1 MALFYALSH
10 CPFVNS
16 TLILELLHDYHYYVV
31 FENKFMSRSDIT
43 FPIILAIETSTD
55 ICSVGLCIGDR
66 ILVRSGTT
74 AREHTRL
81 LLPMIESLLE
91 EANIKLSE
99 LSALCCTVG
108 PGSFTG
114 IRIGTAMTQALA
126 FALDKSVILVSTLR
140 LIAQTAFVTSHH
152 SKILAQLNLS
162 QKERV
167 EGHFVLN
174 EALGLMEAISEERI
188 VDIALDDK
196 IIPDAG
202 FVTVGDLPNVECLLQ
217 IARFEYEKGSV
228 VQAGEVEPV
237 YLSNS
242 ELFRKTN

>member
-1 MALFYALSH
+1 
-10 CPFVNS
+10 
-16 TLILELLHDYHYYVV
+16 
-31 FENKFMSRSDIT
+31 MSRSSRD

-55 ICSVGLCIGDR
+55 ICSVGLCRSDR
-66 ILVRSGTT
+66 FLIRSGSA

-81 LLPMIESLLE
+81 LLPMIESLLK

-126 FALDKSVILVSTLR
+126 FALDKPVVLVSTLR
-140 LIAQTAFVTSHH
+140 LIAQTAFVTSNH
-152 SKILAQLNLS
+152 SKILAELNLS

-174 EALGLMEAISEERI
+174 EAAGIMEAVSEERI
-188 VDIALDDK
+188 CDRDDK
-196 IIPDAG
+196 ITPDAG
-202 FVTVGDLPNVECLLQ
+202 FVIVQELPNIESLLRIAQ
-217 IARFEYEKGSV
+217 IEYAKGSV
-228 VQAGEVEPV
+228 VQASQVEPV
-237 YLSNS
+237 YLNNS
-242 ELFRKTN
+242 ELFKKN